1 MKCECRFSVFS
12 QQAVKRCSQ
21 MEKKKMF
28 LYRCVAYLLQIDVTV
43 DIHKTSSTEIWIK
56 NITTP
61 KVTYK

>member
-12 QQAVKRCSQ
+12 AGREE
-21 MEKKKMF
+21 MLTNGNMF

-43 DIHKTSSTEIWIK
+43 DIHKTSSTEIRIK

-61 KVTYK
+61 KVIYK